1 MGGNYRRR
9 NERFA
14 SGLGMRCFGY
24 GKSNRKLE
32 PASVSRVVEE
42 RRGKSVQ
49 GPTANWFQ
57 PLKATA
63 SIHVASAAFF
73 IYIYIPS
80 SFQRGYGN
88 FLISLELFGESSF
101 TILSIRYERSRS
113 SWKRFLYKI
122 LKSMRKI
129 ARRRRRRN
137 LRVRRGKWLPLRG
150 KIIPV
155 YNTPVLQSKRMRD
168 RWNCR

>member
-1 MGGNYRRR
+1 
-9 NERFA
+9 
-14 SGLGMRCFGY
+14 MRCFGY

-113 SWKRFLYKI
+113 KVLVQDSQIDEKN
-122 LKSMRKI
+122 S
-129 ARRRRRRN
+129 RRRRRRN

>member
-1 MGGNYRRR
+1 
-9 NERFA
+9 
-14 SGLGMRCFGY
+14 MRWFGY

-42 RRGKSVQ
+42 GRGKSVQ

-113 SWKRFLYKI
+113 KVLVQDSQIDEKN
-122 LKSMRKI
+122 S
-129 ARRRRRRN
+129 RRRRRRN

-168 RWNCR
+168 RWNCG